1 MEDKKLND
9 IIFLS
14 FGAGMISWL
23 AILSG
28 LYLFVNMLLNNFLIV
43 IDLNPLLVFWLTHF
57 LNLVSFFLIM
67 FFIFS
72 WIKKGQMKINIV
84 LKILKINIVL
94 LVVFQLLQFFVG
106 YFLLELLFHN
116 YKINYDNY
124 YAKTEPG
131 YFLSIEALF
140 EFSKYFILVF
150 LVLRNHK
157 SFKYLRK
164 PETSI

>member
-1 MEDKKLND
+1 
-9 IIFLS
+9 
-14 FGAGMISWL
+14 
-23 AILSG
+23 
-28 LYLFVNMLLNNFLIV
+28 
-43 IDLNPLLVFWLTHF
+43 
-57 LNLVSFFLIM
+57 
-67 FFIFS
+67 
-72 WIKKGQMKINIV
+72 MKINIV